1 LQIGAHFRGKRT
13 PIAPFVDLN
22 QCRDGGRAQLLG
34 VFLICLEKI
43 MKTRWLAIAVC
54 ALLIPVAASAQ
65 GVVGGAQEGA
75 SKGAR
80 EGNRAAGPVG
90 GAVGTVVG
98 GTAGAVTGGGK
109 GALGVSDKPKKKKT
123 TNN

>member
-1 LQIGAHFRGKRT
+1 MLALPPPRSYPACIVDLFWRT
-13 PIAPFVDLN
+13 P
-22 QCRDGGRAQLLG
+22 
-34 VFLICLEKI
+34 
-43 MKTRWLAIAVC
+43 MKARWSIAVVG
-54 ALLIPVAASAQ
+54 ALLALTVGANAQ
-65 GVVGGAQEGA
+65 GIVGGAQEGA

-98 GTAGAVTGGGK
+98 GTAGAVSGGVK
-109 GALGVSDKPKKKKT
+109 GALGVSDKPKKKKS

>member
-1 LQIGAHFRGKRT
+1 M
-13 PIAPFVDLN
+13 
-22 QCRDGGRAQLLG
+22 
-34 VFLICLEKI
+34 KI
-43 MKTRWLAIAVC
+43 RWLAVAVC
-54 ALLIPVAASAQ
+54 ALLTVPVAASAQ
-65 GVVGGAQEGA
+65 GIVGGAQEGA

-90 GAVGTVVG
+90 GMVGTVVG
-98 GTAGAVTGGGK
+98 GTAGAVSGVK